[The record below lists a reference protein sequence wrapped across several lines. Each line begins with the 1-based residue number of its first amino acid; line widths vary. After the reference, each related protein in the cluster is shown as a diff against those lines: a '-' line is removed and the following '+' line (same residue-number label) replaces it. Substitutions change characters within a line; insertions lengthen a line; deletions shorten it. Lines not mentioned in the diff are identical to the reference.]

1 MSVGTTQGVGIQSDP
16 TAVQN
21 YANGIVSAYHSVGKE
36 TATKDSI
43 SQYAASGTISSHIDN
58 EVSASEQAAQ
68 QSIDFIQVLHG
79 IHAEFQT
86 TDAKIANYINRNTG
100 PVESGTA
107 GSNSGKKKNKP
118 LFSEGTN

>member
-1 MSVGTTQGVGIQSDP
+1 MSFGKTLGAVIQCDH
-16 TAVQN
+16 TKFQI
-21 YANGIVSAYHSVGKE
+21 YADGIVSAYHSVGKE

-58 EVSASEQAAQ
+58 EFSTSEQAAQ

-86 TDAKIANYINRNTG
+86 TDANIANYIDRNKG
-100 PVESGTA
+100 PDESGTA
-107 GSNSGKKKNKP
+107 GSNSGKKKNKQ

>member
-1 MSVGTTQGVGIQSDP
+1 MSVGTTQGAGIQSDP
-16 TAVQN
+16 TTVQI
-21 YANGIVSAYHSVGKE
+21 YADGIVSAYNSVGKE

-58 EVSASEQAAQ
+58 EFSASEQAAQ

-86 TDAKIANYINRNTG
+86 TDATIANYINRKTG

-107 GSNSGKKKNKP
+107 GSNSGKQKNKQ
-118 LFSEGTN
+118 LFSKGTN

>member
-1 MSVGTTQGVGIQSDP
+1 MSVETTKGAGIQSDP
-16 TAVQN
+16 TKVQI
-21 YANGIVSAYHSVGKE
+21 YADGIVSAYHSVGKE

-58 EVSASEQAAQ
+58 EFSTSEQAAQ

-86 TDAKIANYINRNTG
+86 TDANIANYIDRNTG
-100 PVESGTA
+100 QVDSGTA
-107 GSNSGKKKNKP
+107 CSNSGQKKNKQ
-118 LFSEGTN
+118 

>member
-58 EVSASEQAAQ
+58 EVSAQ

-86 TDAKIANYINRNTG
+86 TDANIANYINRNTG

-107 GSNSGKKKNKP
+107 GSNSGKKKNKQ